1 MDGRKFVKPCEAAK
15 FFGVC
20 NRTLSRWRDSGQIAY
35 KQKPSGHF
43 IYEIPTKIT
52 TDQKREKSKIIY
64 VRVSS
69 RKQTDD
75 LKRQKQFL
83 QTQFP
88 NHKVIDDVGSGLNFK
103 RRGLLNLLQLV
114 IKGDVEEI
122 VVSSKD
128 RLCRFGYEL
137 VQWLCEQHNTKILV
151 LQSSQETEEQQF
163 VTDVLSIIQ
172 IYTCKWNGRRR
183 YTTKGKKSKV
193 TIEIQPEGNIEAVE

>member
-1 MDGRKFVKPCEAAK
+1 MDGRIFVKPCEAAK

-20 NRTLSRWRDSGQIAY
+20 NRTLSRWKDSGQIAY
-35 KQKPSGHF
+35 KQKPSGQF
-43 IYEIPTKIT
+43 IYAIPTKST

-69 RKQTDD
+69 RKEMDD
-75 LKRQKQFL
+75 LKRQTHFL
-83 QTQFP
+83 QTKFP
-88 NHKVIDDVGSGLNFK
+88 NHKVIDDIGSGLNFK

-137 VQWLCEQHNTKILV
+137 VHWLCEQHNTKILV

-183 YTTKGKKSKV
+183 YTTQGKKSKV
-193 TIEIQPEGNIEAVE
+193 TIEIQPEGNVETVE